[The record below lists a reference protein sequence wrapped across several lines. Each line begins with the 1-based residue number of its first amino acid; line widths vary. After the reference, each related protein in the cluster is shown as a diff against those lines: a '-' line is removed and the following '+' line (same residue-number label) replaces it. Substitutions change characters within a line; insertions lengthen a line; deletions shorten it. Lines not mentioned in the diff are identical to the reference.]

1 MHNLFK
7 DTQINPSNVKV
18 YAIRLRPNQD
28 LLKELNKFVR
38 ENELKSAFVMTCVGS
53 LTKATIRMAYSG
65 REENEVRIYDE
76 HMEIVSLVG
85 TLSSIG
91 GHHLHISL
99 SDKDGRVVGGHV
111 FGECSMYLLLLFFC
125 LINCFS
131 LSNLY
136 FLFLFIYYLLI

>member
-1 MHNLFK
+1 
-7 DTQINPSNVKV
+7 V

-28 LLKELNKFVR
+28 LLKELDKFVR
-38 ENELKSAFVMTCVGS
+38 ENGLKSVFIMTCVGS

-65 REENEVRIYDE
+65 REQNEVKTYNE

-111 FGECSMYLLLLFFC
+111 FGECNVY
-125 LINCFS
+125 
-131 LSNLY
+131 
-136 FLFLFIYYLLI
+136 LFIFSFFYYVFLIYIVSIYPIFFSSHF